1 MKAAKKGKLSK
12 PPEFFAA
19 LIRSNYF
26 PRELPPA
33 ITTRTYAEFCKTNY
47 SFLKTAQSGLIS
59 KTTNY
64 ETFTAP
70 RTGVGRR
77 NLALVHPLSQ
87 AGLSL
92 LITQHRTKIR
102 KIISESGTSLY
113 RTEENMAASKA
124 FLGLDFQKWR
134 NAKASTYSEYQ
145 FVLQA
150 DISRFFYTVY
160 THSIPW
166 SIIGKDKVKAW
177 LATKKKK
184 KLDAHWSN
192 GFDVALQS
200 CQSRETFGIP
210 VGPDTSRLIAELLL
224 AGIEK
229 DKDLQSFLTTQP
241 AFRLVDDLIVGF
253 EDESNARKCLGALRR
268 ALWKFNLQLNDEKT
282 AVLPSRAI
290 FREKWE
296 FEHNAIVVS
305 DVDVAKQ
312 EGDIYRLIDLT
323 LRYCAEQKS
332 DCPAIW
338 TCTRLGR
345 LKTVGPNFAIILDA
359 LFRLSLEFPRC
370 TSHVAGFVINH
381 QLLCVGPSKQRTLRW
396 IKAMLKLHLPH
407 GHDFEVSWCFVV
419 CGVLKFVIGKDD
431 LPSTKSMPN
440 AIVFAMLGLLHEKG
454 LLALP
459 LSAWPWRAYLKKRG
473 IYSEGWLPFFEA
485 VRRKWTKDKKLI
497 GAIKSDPILSKM
509 LTEGVTFLED
519 QIFDAKNVD
528 VARRVFSKVAVSIA
542 APKVKAKAKVSGF
555 GDIVLTP
562 SDFEY

>member
-1 MKAAKKGKLSK
+1 MKAARKTKLSK
-12 PPEFFAA
+12 PPEFFSA
-19 LIRSNYF
+19 LIRSSYF

-33 ITTRTYAEFCKTNY
+33 ITTRAFAEFCKANY
-47 SFLKTAQSGLIS
+47 SLLKTTQSVLIS

-70 RTGVGRR
+70 RTGAGRR

-92 LITQHRTKIR
+92 LITQHRAKIR
-102 KIISESGTSLY
+102 EIISQSGTSLY
-113 RTEENMAASKA
+113 RTEENITASKA
-124 FLGLDFQKWR
+124 FLGLDFRKWR
-134 NAKASTYSEYQ
+134 TVKARTYSEYP

-166 SIIGKDKVKAW
+166 SIIGKDKVKHW
-177 LATKKKK
+177 LATKNKR

-210 VGPDTSRLIAELLL
+210 VGPDTSRVIAELLL

-229 DKDLQSFLTTQP
+229 DGDLQAFLRTRP
-241 AFRLVDDLIVGF
+241 AFRLVDDLMVGF
-253 EDESNARKCLGALRR
+253 EDEREARKCLAALRR

-282 AVLPSRAI
+282 SVLPSKAI
-290 FREKWE
+290 YREKWE

-305 DVDVAKQ
+305 DVDVTKQ
-312 EGDIYRLIDLT
+312 ETDIYRLIDLS
-323 LRYCAEQKS
+323 LRFCAEQKS
-332 DCPAIW
+332 DRPAIW
-338 TCTRLGR
+338 ACRRLSG
-345 LKTVGPNFAIILDA
+345 LKTIGPNFAIILDA

-370 TSHVAGFVINH
+370 TSHVAGFVINY
-381 QLLCVGPSKQRTLRW
+381 QSLCVGSSKERTLKW
-396 IKAMLKLHLPH
+396 IKSMLRLHLPH

-419 CGVLKFVIGKDD
+419 CGVLKFSVGKDD
-431 LPSTKSMPN
+431 LPPTSSMPN

-454 LLALP
+454 LLELP
-459 LSAWPWRAYLKKRG
+459 LSAWPWRAFLKERG
-473 IYSEGWLPFFEA
+473 IYSEYWLPFFES
-485 VRRKWTKDKKLI
+485 VRRKWTKDKRLI
-497 GAIKSDPILSKM
+497 GAVKSDPTLSKM
-509 LTEGVTFLED
+509 LTSGVSFLED
-519 QIFDAKNVD
+519 QIFEAKNLD
-528 VARRVFSKVAVSIA
+528 ITRRVFSRVAIPIA
-542 APKVKAKAKVSGF
+542 IPKVRPQGRGS
-555 GDIVLTP
+555 GDIVLTT